1 MGSFLDSPRL
11 HHPSLPTATILPRFR
26 SFRLRQCFGGQ
37 VGWLAPPESYRSSL
51 RPIIHQGLS
60 LRHSPD
66 QKVDP
71 PPPSVRIREGP
82 GSGPVVPGTE
92 ECTDTPSG
100 AGGTAGHASSVI
112 QRKTKVKSIRATRN
126 VPTIP
131 SRYPVPLSPTCSF
144 MTILLPSLGLDA
156 GSPGTVPGI
165 AASSLPDEGVVPL
178 AHYYAAYSNA
188 HRGMARKREAFHED
202 PGIEAMPW
210 GENAGRGRYHRT
222 LGSGPHLRLD
232 RKAPY
237 VFLLTK
243 ICV

>member
-1 MGSFLDSPRL
+1 MIRRPPRSTL
-11 HHPSLPTATILPRFR
+11 FPYTTLFR
-26 SFRLRQCFGGQ
+26 S
-37 VGWLAPPESYRSSL
+37 
-51 RPIIHQGLS
+51 
-60 LRHSPD
+60 
-66 QKVDP
+66 
-71 PPPSVRIREGP
+71 
-82 GSGPVVPGTE
+82 
-92 ECTDTPSG
+92 
-100 AGGTAGHASSVI
+100 
-112 QRKTKVKSIRATRN
+112 
-126 VPTIP
+126 
-131 SRYPVPLSPTCSF
+131 
-144 MTILLPSLGLDA
+144 SLGLDA

-178 AHYYAAYSNA
+178 AHYNAAYSNA

>member
-1 MGSFLDSPRL
+1 MGRGFDSPRL

-92 ECTDTPSG
+92 ECTDTPAG

-112 QRKTKVKSIRATRN
+112 QRETKGKNNR
-126 VPTIP
+126 
-131 SRYPVPLSPTCSF
+131 
-144 MTILLPSLGLDA
+144 
-156 GSPGTVPGI
+156 GT
-165 AASSLPDEGVVPL
+165 
-178 AHYYAAYSNA
+178 
-188 HRGMARKREAFHED
+188 RKRPPD
-202 PGIEAMPW
+202 PP
-210 GENAGRGRYHRT
+210 RG
-222 LGSGPHLRLD
+222 P
-232 RKAPY
+232 AP
-237 VFLLTK
+237 
-243 ICV
+243 